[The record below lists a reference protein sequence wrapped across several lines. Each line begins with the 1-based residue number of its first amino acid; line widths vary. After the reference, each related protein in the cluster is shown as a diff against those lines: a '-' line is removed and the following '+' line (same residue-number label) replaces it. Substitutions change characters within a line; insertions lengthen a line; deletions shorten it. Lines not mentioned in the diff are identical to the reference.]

1 MHIQSQK
8 QSNFYRI
15 CYKLQMKIQCPNC
28 QSLFILEDNLIPK
41 DGRLLQCS
49 KCNHKW
55 FYKHVDNKNI
65 EASIRNKVDEIEE
78 KPKIKKKDIRIA
90 NEKTLQQDGINQTID
105 DDKNIKKSKININYF
120 SYFLVFIIS
129 IVAFIII
136 IDTFKDKL
144 AFIFPN
150 INFLLNNLY
159 ETLKDLILFFNNLI
173 S

>member
-15 CYKLQMKIQCPNC
+15 CYKLQMNIQCPNC

-55 FYKHVDNKNI
+55 FYKHINNENI
-65 EASIRNKVDEIEE
+65 DTSIRNEVDEIE
-78 KPKIKKKDIRIA
+78 KKTEIQKEDIRITDDIA
-90 NEKTLQQDGINQTID
+90 LQHDSIN
-105 DDKNIKKSKININYF
+105 DDKNIKKSKKNINYF
-120 SYFLVFIIS
+120 NYFLVFIIS

-136 IDTFKDKL
+136 IDTFKEKL
-144 AFIFPN
+144 AFIFSN

-159 ETLKDLILFFNNLI
+159 EKLKNLILFFNNLI